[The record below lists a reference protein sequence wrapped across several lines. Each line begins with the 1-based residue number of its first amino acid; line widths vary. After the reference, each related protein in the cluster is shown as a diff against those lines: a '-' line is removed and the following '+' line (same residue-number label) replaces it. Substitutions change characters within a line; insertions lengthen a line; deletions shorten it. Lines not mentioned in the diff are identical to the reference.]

1 MIFNGAELEQIIKAM
16 FLNEEEIANRKAF
29 LNFSFA
35 DIEILKSIHEKLDD
49 LGENFVS
56 SFYKHL
62 LSFSGP
68 AKFFSDDVVLEKLK
82 QTQKKYFS
90 QLTEGEYGE
99 KYVTDRLYVGFMHHH
114 VKLEPKWYVGAYCF
128 YLVSLIPRIWS
139 SCNKDYQKFAQSFSS
154 LLKIVLFDMTIAL
167 DTYFY
172 LDKEELKRLT
182 HYAAKIVEEMPIGI
196 VIFNKDLEIISYN
209 HALKNIFLFSDMHES
224 VKIVTDLPVPDAVKT
239 VFIEAAQGHSVP
251 PIIQIKA
258 GSGLTEKHLE
268 LRTLNF
274 KENNKNVFFTVIQD
288 ITESSVFESRME
300 YAATHDYLTGMPNRS
315 ALQNRI
321 SQNLTAN
328 PRKPFS
334 VIFLDVDNFKSI
346 NDTYGH
352 DIGDELIKIIAQRI
366 LSSLKRKDFSARIGG
381 DEFVILLHDL
391 EDHVIIKKIIKRLDK
406 NIMQPINLVNHIF
419 VPRLSMGVSS
429 YPKDGDNLVGL
440 LKSADTA
447 MYGAKD
453 EGGNTFKFYTGAL
466 TKKITEKMTIL
477 EALHTAVAKND
488 FFLLYQPQYDLKS
501 GNIDGLEALIRLRT
515 GGGQMINPSVFIPI
529 AEEYKIMIPIFNWV
543 IKEAC
548 LQAKAFYEKGFSL
561 KISVNLSAS
570 QLNRD
575 GFVAYVTKILQ
586 EISLPANLLEFE
598 ITESI
603 LIKDVKINLITLN
616 SFKNMGILLA
626 LDDFGIQFSSVGYLS
641 KFPFNTVKIDKSF
654 VDEIGVK
661 ESYKAI
667 IPSIIHLAHGLN
679 MKVIAE
685 GVETKEQ
692 YQFLKEHECDAIQGF
707 YLAKPMHMHEI
718 EPLLQL
724 EALRKTIDK
733 KD

>member
-1 MIFNGAELEQIIKAM
+1 
-16 FLNEEEIANRKAF
+16 
-29 LNFSFA
+29 
-35 DIEILKSIHEKLDD
+35 
-49 LGENFVS
+49 
-56 SFYKHL
+56 
-62 LSFSGP
+62 
-68 AKFFSDDVVLEKLK
+68 
-82 QTQKKYFS
+82 
-90 QLTEGEYGE
+90 
-99 KYVTDRLYVGFMHHH
+99 
-114 VKLEPKWYVGAYCF
+114 
-128 YLVSLIPRIWS
+128 
-139 SCNKDYQKFAQSFSS
+139 
-154 LLKIVLFDMTIAL
+154 
-167 DTYFY
+167 
-172 LDKEELKRLT
+172 
-182 HYAAKIVEEMPIGI
+182 
-196 VIFNKDLEIISYN
+196 
-209 HALKNIFLFSDMHES
+209 
-224 VKIVTDLPVPDAVKT
+224 
-239 VFIEAAQGHSVP
+239 
-251 PIIQIKA
+251 
-258 GSGLTEKHLE
+258 
-268 LRTLNF
+268 
-274 KENNKNVFFTVIQD
+274 
-288 ITESSVFESRME
+288 
-300 YAATHDYLTGMPNRS
+300 
-315 ALQNRI
+315 
-321 SQNLTAN
+321 
-328 PRKPFS
+328 
-334 VIFLDVDNFKSI
+334 
-346 NDTYGH
+346 
-352 DIGDELIKIIAQRI
+352 
-366 LSSLKRKDFSARIGG
+366 
-381 DEFVILLHDL
+381 
-391 EDHVIIKKIIKRLDK
+391 
-406 NIMQPINLVNHIF
+406 
-419 VPRLSMGVSS
+419 MGVSS